1 VTRRRLLLALCL
13 LVVLLV
19 AAAAILWSRAHGSR
33 IPAEYAPNHGVD
45 FDLGRP
51 PCEPAPRPADRPG
64 DMLVRYLGTSGVYIE
79 RDGVALMT
87 APFFSN
93 PGLLRTGLGKLTWN
107 DEAIR
112 AGLAGLD
119 LDRVEAVLIGH
130 AHYDHV
136 GDLPRVL
143 PRLSP
148 RARVLAN
155 RTVGNLLAP
164 CEAGARRW
172 VDAEAQLGEWIPLGA
187 RLRALPLESTHAP
200 HIGSWH
206 LLDTGDLERP
216 WDDCDWERRRPAS
229 MPSGR
234 TLAWLIDLLEPDGSI
249 GFRIHYQDS
258 ASSFPAGSPP
268 AATIADHPVDLAIV
282 CMPSSWLVS
291 GYPQEMLAA
300 TRARHVLVTHYEDF
314 FRPQRQPL
322 RFAPLLTDRRAAAF
336 MARVAG
342 EMSRAPREALAPAD
356 PVCGPAAALW
366 SLPLP
371 GEWLRFADENR
382 TDGGDA

>member
-1 VTRRRLLLALCL
+1 MTRKRLLLALCL
-13 LVVLLV
+13 AVVLLV
-19 AAAAILWSRAHGSR
+19 TAAAIAWSRAHGSR

-45 FDLGRP
+45 FEFGRP
-51 PCEPAPRPADRPG
+51 PCEPAARPVDRPG
-64 DMLVRYLGTSGVYIE
+64 DLLVRYLGTSGVYVE

-93 PGLLRTGLGKLTWN
+93 PGLLRVGLGKLTWD

-119 LDRVEAVLIGH
+119 LDRVEGVLVGH

-143 PRLSP
+143 SRLAP
-148 RARVLAN
+148 RARVVGN
-155 RTVGNLLAP
+155 RTVGHLLAP
-164 CEAGARRW
+164 CETGARRW
-172 VDAEAQLGEWIPLGA
+172 VDAEARLGEWIGLGD
-187 RLRALPLESTHAP
+187 RLRVQPLESSHAP
-200 HIGSWH
+200 HVGSRH

-216 WDDCDWERRRPAS
+216 WDDCDWERRRPAA

-234 TLAWLIDLLEPDGSI
+234 TLAYLIDFLEPDGRV
-249 GFRIHYQDS
+249 GFRIHYEDS

-268 AATIADHPVDLAIV
+268 APTTAGHPVDLAIV

-291 GYPQEMLAA
+291 GYPEEMLAA

-314 FRPQRQPL
+314 FRPRGEPL
-322 RFAPLLTDRRAAAF
+322 RFAPLLTDRRAAGF
-336 MARVAG
+336 MARVAH
-342 EMSRAPREALAPAD
+342 EMARASHVARAPAG
-356 PVCGPAAALW
+356 PVCGPASPLW
-366 SLPLP
+366 SMPLP
-371 GEWLRFADENR
+371 GEWLRFAAEDSV
-382 TDGGDA
+382 DGGDS